1 MTASEV
7 RIPHARL
14 IVAVAALA
22 GCAAILWLTRD
33 YTFYFDEWTFILSA
47 PDWNALTYLQPHN
60 VHPAMLPRLIY
71 SALLNTI
78 GLHAYWPYMV
88 VLLAL
93 HATSVLLLFEIVRRR
108 AGDVVGIACAAILL
122 LLGAGWENL
131 LWAFQMSF
139 VGSVA
144 CGLAMLLAL
153 DALPSRRRM
162 PLATALLV
170 VSLMFSGVGLFFGIA
185 AAVLLATT
193 KGRRMEL
200 AWLAPVA
207 IAFAAWFLVYGRN
220 GAAPNP
226 PSSSDNFLVV
236 PLYTLWGMGQSA
248 AALIGEGGMF
258 GPPLLLLAAGAVGF
272 SWWKGGI
279 TPLGLGAAAG
289 LVSFYIVTGLS
300 RAQLGYEQSGAG
312 RYVYVGAVFW
322 LIMLAD
328 AGRLLPWRATW
339 RPALI
344 ACLFLACF
352 ASATLLYTFAIAKEV
367 QMERELADL
376 QALAAERGDRCLNP
390 NGAVDLFV
398 MPAVTS
404 PALYYRAIDRYGDP
418 AESTKVVDQASF
430 DQARAN
436 LVIPGCK

>member
-1 MTASEV
+1 
-7 RIPHARL
+7 
-14 IVAVAALA
+14 
-22 GCAAILWLTRD
+22 
-33 YTFYFDEWTFILSA
+33 
-47 PDWNALTYLQPHN
+47 
-60 VHPAMLPRLIY
+60 
-71 SALLNTI
+71 
-78 GLHAYWPYMV
+78 MV

-93 HATSVLLLFEIVRRR
+93 HACSVLLLFELVRRQ
-108 AGDVVGIACAAILL
+108 AGDVMGVACALILL

-153 DALPSRRRM
+153 EATPSRLRM
-162 PLATALLV
+162 PLATGLLV
-170 VSLMFSGVGLFFGIA
+170 ASLMFSGVGLFFGVTA
-185 AAVLLATT
+185 GVMLAVS
-193 KGRRMEL
+193 KGRRRDL

-207 IAFAAWFLVYGRN
+207 ILFAAWFLVYGRN

-226 PSSSDNFLVV
+226 PSSSDNILVL
-236 PLYTLWGMGQSA
+236 PLYVLWGMGESA
-248 AALIGEGGMF
+248 AALIGEGGLF

-272 SWWKGGI
+272 AWWKGGI

-328 AGRLLPWRATW
+328 ALRLLPWRGTW

-344 ACLFLACF
+344 ACVFLACF

-367 QMERELADL
+367 QMERQLADL
-376 QALAAERGDRCLNP
+376 QALAAVRGDRCLKP

-398 MPAVTS
+398 MPELTS

-418 AESTKVVDQASF
+418 AASTQVVDQVSF
-430 DQARAN
+430 EQARAN
-436 LVIPGCK
+436 LLTPGCA